1 MNATTVIE
9 VFLIGVFALATL
21 GIVTALVVAS
31 VNRIRGRREE
41 DWQEDPPP
49 GTFRVRP
56 GDWPWGGF

>member
-1 MNATTVIE
+1 MSASSVIA
-9 VFLIGVFALATL
+9 VFLIGVLALASL
-21 GIVTALVVAS
+21 GIVTALVVVA
-31 VNRIRGRREE
+31 VNRLRGHRDT

>member
-1 MNATTVIE
+1 MSASTVIA
-9 VFLIGVFALATL
+9 VFLIGVFGVATL
-21 GIVTALVVAS
+21 GIVTGLVVVA
-31 VNRIRGRREE
+31 VNRLRGRHDE